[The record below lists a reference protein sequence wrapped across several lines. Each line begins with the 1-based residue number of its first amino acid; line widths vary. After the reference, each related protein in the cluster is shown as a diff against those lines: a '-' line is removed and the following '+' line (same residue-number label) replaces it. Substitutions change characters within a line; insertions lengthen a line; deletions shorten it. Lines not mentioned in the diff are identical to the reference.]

1 MYEHTHIRARV
12 HTPQTHTFAAAALAA
27 VEALTATEAHT
38 AFAHAAVATVA
49 AAEAHAAAATTEAHA
64 AFASMMGRKE
74 KLDVVILLPCGRIR
88 EPRVRALK
96 VVLLPSA
103 TVVAMAEAHAAA
115 ATHAASAAV
124 TGVKLDVAALL
135 PCGRVREPRV
145 RALKVLLPSAV
156 HVGAV
161 FVVVV
166 VHLLVLRGAHIRVVK
181 MAVSNR

>member
-1 MYEHTHIRARV
+1 
-12 HTPQTHTFAAAALAA
+12 
-27 VEALTATEAHT
+27 
-38 AFAHAAVATVA
+38 
-49 AAEAHAAAATTEAHA
+49 
-64 AFASMMGRKE
+64 MMGRKE

-96 VVLLPSA
+96 VVVLLPSA

-124 TGVKLDVAALL
+124 TGVKLDVVALL

-166 VHLLVLRGAHIRVVK
+166 VVVHLVVLRGAHIRVVR